1 MIERSLTA
9 SWPETVNP
17 LRLMG
22 WLALETVRWCG
33 GLGTLFVSSLACWT
47 RPARAGEMKLITAT
61 FVQMV
66 WLVVWG
72 TPLVILLHIGLGAFL
87 ALQAFHGAIFLDAVG
102 PVVGVG
108 LFRNVGSQM
117 SAMIIAG
124 LLCTHCVAELR
135 LNRSNLDRVPN
146 GRPVDRDV
154 AKGRAT
160 ATDQWQVDPARLT
173 WARLAGAML
182 AGPVLGFIGCV
193 AGLISGLMV
202 SRSILDVPTVWFLYH
217 FVEMLWAR
225 DLVGIVVKGAAFAGC
240 TAMIACHEGLRKP
253 EGTAD
258 DLGVAM
264 WRAACLSM
272 MAILLANS
280 AWFTFMFLSGAP
292 FGRTVLEPPIPR

>member
-1 MIERSLTA
+1 MMDRTLTA
-9 SWPETVNP
+9 NWPDTLNP
-17 LRLMG
+17 LRLLG

-33 GLGTLFVSSLACWT
+33 GLGTLVVSCLACWT
-47 RPARAGEMKLITAT
+47 RPARAGEQKLLKAA
-61 FVQMV
+61 FNQMV

-72 TPLVILLHIGLGAFL
+72 TPLVVLLHIGLGSFL

-117 SAMIIAG
+117 SAMIIAA
-124 LLCTHCVAELR
+124 LLCTHTVAELR
-135 LNRSNLDRVPN
+135 LNRSNLDRLPN
-146 GRPVDRDV
+146 ARPIDRDV
-154 AKGRAT
+154 AKGLKPAT
-160 ATDQWQVDPARLT
+160 HEWTPDLARLT
-173 WARLAGAML
+173 WARLFGAML

-193 AGLISGLMV
+193 AGLISGLLV

-225 DLVGIVVKGAAFAGC
+225 DLVGIVVKGAVFSGAA
-240 TAMIACHEGLRKP
+240 ALIACHEGLRRP

-292 FGRTVLEPPIPR
+292 FGRTVLEPPVPR